1 MPATRGH
8 TAAVAANVAAN
19 SNNIAES
26 IVPQIRPGGAPAR
39 AYLNEKVVPYLL
51 DGMKGLAKDQ
61 WVSSRSHFYG
71 NPWLTR

>member
-8 TAAVAANVAAN
+8 TAAVAASAAAN
-19 SNNIAES
+19 SNNIES

-61 WVSSRSHFYG
+61 
-71 NPWLTR
+71 